1 MPLLVFSTMA
11 EPLSLT
17 EVRRRYIV
25 RKDPTDGR
33 DYMHDFHGDWT
44 NDVFAVAFYEAVV
57 WEYMA
62 LALAGPEATL
72 QELKRDRYVP
82 SEVLSLDEIRRLYT
96 LKQNP
101 AADLRPYVIS
111 TKDQSD
117 WSEDAVAVTIFEAIE
132 ASVPKKK
139 AQEPCKHHSEVM
151 WNGLPWETNGM
162 VGYKLTLRGTNW
174 QTPTAQMVHGWWQK
188 LFCNTQ
194 PSPNCRGEYFED
206 AILASV
212 NDVEWAYMHT
222 HNARTMGILA
232 RCKHCG
238 KIMRIGWNASSTL
251 RHMQECRASVC
262 SFLRIPFEMPDGD
275 DSEEDV
281 IFV

>member
-1 MPLLVFSTMA
+1 MA
-11 EPLSLT
+11 LSLT

-82 SEVLSLDEIRRLYT
+82 SEVLSLDDIRRLYT

-132 ASVPKKK
+132 ASVPKKE
-139 AQEPCKHHSEVM
+139 AQEPCKHHSEAM

-251 RHMQECRASVC
+251 RHMQEQRAIVC
-262 SFLRIPFEMPDGD
+262 SFLRIPFEMPDPD

-281 IFV
+281 IHV

>member
-1 MPLLVFSTMA
+1 MPLLLFSTMA
-11 EPLSLT
+11 LSLT

-82 SEVLSLDEIRRLYT
+82 SKVLSLDEIRRLYT
-96 LKQNP
+96 LKQKES
-101 AADLRPYVIS
+101 DLRPYVIS

-117 WSEDAVAVTIFEAIE
+117 WSDDTVAVTIFEAIE
-132 ASVPKKK
+132 ASVPKKE
-139 AQEPCKHHSEVM
+139 AQEPCKHHSEAM